1 MRMTLRQLREM
12 VSAVVGG
19 GSGWVPSAR
28 DIDMST
34 VVFAWDDN
42 RHSIG
47 YDEDTQTVSFE
58 MHGPWE
64 RGPLIIDN
72 LSLTHIMGA
81 FDVGPT
87 NTDFDLSWSAPP
99 GPANW
104 EELGMTFEQLRDAMD
119 DAGIF
124 EMSMDEYPGG
134 RLK

>member
-12 VSAVVGG
+12 VSAVAGG

-42 RHSIG
+42 PRSTS

-58 MHGPWE
+58 MRGPWE

-72 LSLTHIMGA
+72 LSLTHVMGA
-81 FDVGPT
+81 MGDEPA
-87 NTDFDLSWSAPP
+87 NTDFDLSWTNPL

-104 EELGMTFEQLRDAMD
+104 EELGMTFEQLRDAME

-124 EMSMDEYPGG
+124 EMSMDEHPVG